1 MIKKIYGKHTFYFS
15 VLTICLS
22 TISLLIAENFKLSN
36 ELITPLFCLFFILSI
51 GISHGAMDN
60 YKANKLLKIYKVNNK
75 LIFFIIY
82 IFISFSVILL
92 WSIYSSL
99 TLLFFLLVASYH
111 FGREDTSFLH
121 KGNSMLDQLLYLV
134 KGSLIVFSPLFFH
147 FEETLKIFEI
157 LFLSKNIL
165 IFIAEEHWI
174 VNVCLS
180 LNILGYFYFAFKN
193 SFEDFEI
200 IFLDLLSILI
210 LNYFFTPLI
219 AFTIYFCFLHSIRHI
234 ISIAYELNPSNF
246 LDGFKNFLKKALPLT
261 IITAVL
267 YLISIVFLSNS
278 YVLNDV
284 IIKVIFIGLASLT
297 FPHILLE
304 YLIEINEKRN

>member
-60 YKANKLLKIYKVNNK
+60 YKANKLLKIYKINNK

-82 IFISFSVILL
+82 ILISFSVILL

-121 KGNSMLDQLLYLV
+121 KGNSMLDQILYLV

-246 LDGFKNFLKKALPLT
+246 LDGFKNFVKKALPLT

-278 YVLNDV
+278 YVLNDA

-304 YLIEINEKRN
+304 YLIEKNEKRT

>member
-22 TISLLIAENFKLSN
+22 IISLLIAGNFKLSN
-36 ELITPLFCLFFILSI
+36 ELITPLLCLFFILSL

-60 YKANKLLKIYKVNNK
+60 YKANKLLKIYKLNNK
-75 LIFFIIY
+75 LIFFVIY
-82 IFISFSVILL
+82 ILISFSVILL

-174 VNVCLS
+174 INVCLS

-246 LDGFKNFLKKALPLT
+246 LDGFKNFVKKALPLT

-278 YVLNDV
+278 YVLNDA